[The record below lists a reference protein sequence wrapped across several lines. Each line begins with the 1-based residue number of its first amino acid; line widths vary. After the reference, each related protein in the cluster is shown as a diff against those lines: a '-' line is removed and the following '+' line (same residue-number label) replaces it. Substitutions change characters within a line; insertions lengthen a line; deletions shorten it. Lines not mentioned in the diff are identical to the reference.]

1 MPLARR
7 HVPTV
12 IARSLA
18 SRLLHVGLGKPANL
32 RYSGAEFLAEAV
44 NSEQIPPLKAEPEA
58 VFLGRA
64 NAGKSTMLNLVM
76 GRHNLVITSNKPGAT
91 KSLKF
96 FRWQLAAPGHA
107 RSVVLVD
114 APGYGAR
121 GRVEWGTLVDAYIE
135 NREQLRR
142 IYVCINAKT
151 LLNRYDFSML
161 EHLIHLAQDRDGQ
174 WAIQPIITK
183 IDTVP
188 LAEASQN
195 IREII
200 RGLEGLPRGNP
211 ALLRKPFV
219 MGMEGRQGAKLIE
232 LGTIRLKPPIPINV
246 HNEILS
252 LQICQQVLQAGN
264 TLVGCWRMRVVFWV
278 HHDGPERKGT
288 IRGPRREHCVQ

>member
-18 SRLLHVGLGKPANL
+18 SEPTRLLHVGLGL

-64 NAGKSTMLNLVM
+64 NAGKSTLLNLVM

-107 RSVVLVD
+107 RNVVLVD

-135 NREQLRR
+135 NRKQLRR

-151 LLNRYDFSML
+151 LLNRYDFAML

-183 IDTVP
+183 IDTIPLKEVP
-188 LAEASQN
+188 EH
-195 IREII
+195 IREIV
-200 RGLEGLPRGNP
+200 RGLDGLPKRNP
-211 ALLRKPFV
+211 ELLRKPFV
-219 MGMEGRQGAKLIE
+219 TGMEKRQGISVERVRLDLAAVAGLV
-232 LGTIRLKPPIPINV
+232 LGSDL
-246 HNEILS
+246 
-252 LQICQQVLQAGN
+252 
-264 TLVGCWRMRVVFWV
+264 
-278 HHDGPERKGT
+278 
-288 IRGPRREHCVQ
+288 